1 MPTIGIAP
9 ENAGR
14 AQRKA
19 CQCQRKDRREPQ
31 EREIQRAAHIGTDRS
46 QLRVQRVA
54 AVLPLIAGD
63 GQRQGIGPAG
73 KVQTADQTAG
83 RCRCSLPAPAL
94 AGCRA
99 GLIRGSHIKLEQ
111 DIFLLGGITVRQRDQ
126 PVQLQVID
134 LKAEIRKFQHGAV
147 PLQRQRCSRVRVV
160 CQVRPQVHRRI
171 AAGCQPAQV
180 ADKYLRPKAGRQ
192 QQDDRSRSAQPL
204 RQRAAQAEPA
214 DNTAG
219 KPLHGQNGRQTE
231 SVKVSGQ
238 ARAGPDADRPQ
249 PDKRRDAR
257 PGITIGAGGFA
268 VLDAGG
274 QKGEARRKGD
284 RKKYGQNQHK
294 DKSILHCCSVVG
306 AAQVRPA
313 ALPKKVISV

>member
-1 MPTIGIAP
+1 MCQRTVLGRSVGGPVIDVHGKIDAARSRPVRRIVKARCNTCVEAVSERCQKRCRAERKPRCQHNRAVFFLMPTIGIAP

-19 CQCQRKDRREPQ
+19 CQCQHKDRREPQ
-31 EREIQRAAHIGTDRS
+31 EREIQRAAHIGTDRG

-73 KVQTADQTAG
+73 KIQTADQTAS

-134 LKAEIRKFQHGAV
+134 LKAEICKFQHGAV
-147 PLQRQRCSRVRVV
+147 PLQRQRCSGVRVV

-171 AAGCQPAQV
+171 AAGCQPA
-180 ADKYLRPKAGRQ
+180 
-192 QQDDRSRSAQPL
+192 
-204 RQRAAQAEPA
+204 
-214 DNTAG
+214 
-219 KPLHGQNGRQTE
+219 
-231 SVKVSGQ
+231 
-238 ARAGPDADRPQ
+238 
-249 PDKRRDAR
+249 
-257 PGITIGAGGFA
+257 
-268 VLDAGG
+268 
-274 QKGEARRKGD
+274 
-284 RKKYGQNQHK
+284 
-294 DKSILHCCSVVG
+294 
-306 AAQVRPA
+306 
-313 ALPKKVISV
+313 